1 MASILPRNAQ
11 RGRDVAKQLKFQ
23 LNWKVTLKKKEP
35 DLNLWPCTL
44 WIGLFLGLTLNY

>member
-35 DLNLWPCTL
+35 DLNLWPLHPVDWVVPWTD
-44 WIGLFLGLTLNY
+44 T